1 MEVNLP
7 EVLAKVCEQ
16 FARYEK
22 ALASNDVA
30 VRDELFWRSPH
41 TLRYGLGENL
51 HGFDATAAFRSQ
63 RAATGLEHEVLRTA
77 ITTFGIDFVTANIE
91 FRRVGSERVGRQ
103 SQTWMHTPEGWRVA
117 SAHASLL
124 AVPPPA

>member
-1 MEVNLP
+1 MEVSLP

-16 FARYEK
+16 FARHEK
-22 ALASNDVA
+22 ALASYDVA

-41 TLRYGLGENL
+41 TLR
-51 HGFDATAAFRSQ
+51 S
-63 RAATGLEHEVLRTA
+63 ATGLEREVLRTA

-103 SQTWMHTPEGWRVA
+103 SQTWVHTPEGWRVA